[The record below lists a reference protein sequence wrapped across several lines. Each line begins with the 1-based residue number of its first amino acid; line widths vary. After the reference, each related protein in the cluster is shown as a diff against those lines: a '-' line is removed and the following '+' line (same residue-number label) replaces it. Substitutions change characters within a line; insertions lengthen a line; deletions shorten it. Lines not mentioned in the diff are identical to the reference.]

1 MPCCLKDHRL
11 LVWLHQVYPN
21 LSMFLLLFSLS
32 CLWLVPPN
40 NHALIIWPMIGP
52 GVSVRWLKPIFVNLV
67 SYHHFLFLL
76 LFTVCFLIES
86 SFIEWIMF
94 IGALLYI
101 STTKSVSSP
110 VVLVSVCGS
119 LVIGR
124 WFSEACPLDAVK
136 RVQWVIIRS
145 SLDTFA
151 AFMSNT
157 TSYFCS

>member
-1 MPCCLKDHRL
+1 
-11 LVWLHQVYPN
+11 
-21 LSMFLLLFSLS
+21 
-32 CLWLVPPN
+32 
-40 NHALIIWPMIGP
+40 
-52 GVSVRWLKPIFVNLV
+52 
-67 SYHHFLFLL
+67 
-76 LFTVCFLIES
+76 
-86 SFIEWIMF
+86 MF

-145 SLDTFA
+145 SLDTFV
-151 AFMSNT
+151 AFMS
-157 TSYFCS
+157 